1 MSADFARHTGAGSAT
16 KLNMTPIRIVLT
28 NIFLLFT
35 LSAYSENVVD
45 SLVTAFNHQKGSQAA
60 RTAEAF
66 FRYLAESGFTENTV
80 ELIPGSE
87 ADSVKALTLYW
98 AEEWYYDIQDYDRSI
113 EYSSK
118 ALSLSRKV
126 SAKEIECDCDNI
138 LSIAYFRKSDFHKS
152 LEYAKATL
160 ALGRELQDEERIT
173 YSLNTLAGICLA
185 SKQPAEGV
193 KYVLEAIL
201 ICEKRNDSLKLAV
214 RCGMAAE
221 IHHSMGEDERSLEYS
236 RRAYDIN
243 KAMGL
248 EDKAA
253 VRLSQMAAAQIA
265 LGWYDDAEK
274 SLLEALPELEKAG
287 NMQSWAISCNQMGDI
302 CLQKGNH
309 EKAVEYFRAA
319 LKVFTDK
326 GDAYNKSHSHY
337 GLSRALTPRNSNE
350 AIEHLMLY
358 THIKDSLYNSE
369 MNQGLNE
376 YNARYRNEQ
385 IMEGKE
391 VDLQEAAGVTVEM
404 TDIGTIDPQ
413 FDGKLVHATGM
424 TATID
429 SLIDSDFGVGVT
441 AVKFNRK
448 VEYYQWV
455 ENSKSQTKDKIGGG
469 QETVTTYTYEKKWVN
484 SPVASENF
492 HDPEYQGA
500 NRIRIAID
508 DLRQTAENVSFGA
521 YRLTKSQIS
530 SISGDQPYVFS
541 EKDSE
546 RISNEL
552 FKEECQVDTKL
563 TVKVQNNVIS
573 FGSNSGTPQG
583 KRGIA
588 LFVGNVALVIFLARG
603 KKKVQTA

>member
-1 MSADFARHTGAGSAT
+1 MKPTRNIIIS
-16 KLNMTPIRIVLT
+16 
-28 NIFLLFT
+28 IFLLVA
-35 LSAYSENVVD
+35 LSAYSQNVAD
-45 SLVTAFNHQKGSQAA
+45 SLINAFDHQKGT
-60 RTAEAF
+60 TATQTAKTF
-66 FRYLAESGFTENTV
+66 FEYLAQEDFTEGTI
-80 ELIPGSE
+80 ELLPGSK
-87 ADSVKALTLYW
+87 ADSVRALTWYW
-98 AEEWYYDIQDYDRSI
+98 AGEWYYDTQEYDKSI

-118 ALSLSRKV
+118 ALTLSRKV
-126 SAKEIECDCDNI
+126 AAKEIECDCDNV
-138 LSIAYFRKSDFHKS
+138 LSIAYFRKSDYHKS

-193 KYVLEAIL
+193 KYVLEAIR

-236 RRAYDIN
+236 RRAYEIN
-243 KAMGL
+243 KAMRL

-319 LKVFTDK
+319 LKVFTEK

-337 GLSRALTPRNSNE
+337 GLSRALTPRNSDE
-350 AIEHLMLY
+350 AVEHLMQY

-385 IMEGKE
+385 ITSERDHHLSSKRKILWCGIAAVALLAFVVWLLARRNKTIKSVLDDTITKLDAARKRTASRPSQTPERDVVEPLKAEIRKQIMEGNE
-391 VDLQEAAGVTVEM
+391 VDLQEAAAVLCTTRSNLNRQIKAQTGGSSSALVTEVRIEM
-404 TDIGTIDPQ
+404 AKEILSGQ
-413 FDGKLVHATGM
+413 
-424 TATID
+424 
-429 SLIDSDFGVGVT
+429 
-441 AVKFNRK
+441 
-448 VEYYQWV
+448 
-455 ENSKSQTKDKIGGG
+455 KDK
-469 QETVTTYTYEKKWVN
+469 
-484 SPVASENF
+484 PVSEVAMLCGIN
-492 HDPEYQGA
+492 D
-500 NRIRIAID
+500 
-508 DLRQTAENVSFGA
+508 VSYFI
-521 YRLTKSQIS
+521 T
-530 SISGDQPYVFS
+530 
-541 EKDSE
+541 
-546 RISNEL
+546 L
-552 FKEECQVDTKL
+552 FK
-563 TVKVQNNVIS
+563 KVT
-573 FGSNSGTPQG
+573 GTTPKQW
-583 KRGIA
+583 RD
-588 LFVGNVALVIFLARG
+588 GNIG
-603 KKKVQTA
+603 Q

>member
-1 MSADFARHTGAGSAT
+1 M
-16 KLNMTPIRIVLT
+16 
-28 NIFLLFT
+28 
-35 LSAYSENVVD
+35 D
-45 SLVTAFNHQKGSQAA
+45 SLITAFDHQKGA
-60 RTAEAF
+60 TATQTAKTF
-66 FRYLAESGFTENTV
+66 FEYLAQKDFTEGKI
-80 ELIPGSE
+80 ELLPGSK
-87 ADSVKALTLYW
+87 ADSVKALTWYW
-98 AEEWYYDIQDYDRSI
+98 AGEWYYDIQDYDRSI

-193 KYVLEAIL
+193 KYVLEAIR

-319 LKVFTDK
+319 LKVFTEK

-337 GLSRALTPRNSNE
+337 GLSRALTPRNSDE
-350 AIEHLMLY
+350 AVEHLMQY

-385 IMEGKE
+385 ITSERDHHLSSKRKILWCGIAAVALLAFVVWLLARRNKSIKSVLDDTITKLDAARKRTASRPSQTPERDVVEPLKAEIRKQIMEGKE
-391 VDLQEAAGVTVEM
+391 VDLQEAAAVLCTTRSNLNRQIKAQTGGSSSALVTEVRIEM
-404 TDIGTIDPQ
+404 AKEILSGQ
-413 FDGKLVHATGM
+413 
-424 TATID
+424 
-429 SLIDSDFGVGVT
+429 
-441 AVKFNRK
+441 
-448 VEYYQWV
+448 
-455 ENSKSQTKDKIGGG
+455 KDK
-469 QETVTTYTYEKKWVN
+469 
-484 SPVASENF
+484 PVSEVAMLCGIN
-492 HDPEYQGA
+492 D
-500 NRIRIAID
+500 
-508 DLRQTAENVSFGA
+508 VSYFI
-521 YRLTKSQIS
+521 T
-530 SISGDQPYVFS
+530 
-541 EKDSE
+541 
-546 RISNEL
+546 L
-552 FKEECQVDTKL
+552 FK
-563 TVKVQNNVIS
+563 KVT
-573 FGSNSGTPQG
+573 GTTPKQW
-583 KRGIA
+583 RD
-588 LFVGNVALVIFLARG
+588 GNIG
-603 KKKVQTA
+603 Q

>member
-1 MSADFARHTGAGSAT
+1 MIDPPDHRRRSLQKKLKRKRTQVGIFRYFPQICLPIFARHTGAGSAT
-16 KLNMTPIRIVLT
+16 KLKMTPIRIVLT

-98 AEEWYYDIQDYDRSI
+98 AGEWYYDIQDYDRSI

-193 KYVLEAIL
+193 KYVLEAIR

-265 LGWYDDAEK
+265 LGRHDDAEK

-287 NMQSWAISCNQMGDI
+287 NLQSWAISCNHLGDL
-302 CLQKGNH
+302 CLQKGDN

-385 IMEGKE
+385 ITSERDHHLNSKRRILWCGIAAVALLAFAIWFLARRNKSIKFILDDTMAKLDAARKRTASRPSQTPERDVVEPLKAEIRKQIMEGKE
-391 VDLQEAAGVTVEM
+391 VDLQEAAAVLCTTRSNLNRQIKAQTGGSSSALVTEVRIEM
-404 TDIGTIDPQ
+404 AKEILSGQ
-413 FDGKLVHATGM
+413 
-424 TATID
+424 
-429 SLIDSDFGVGVT
+429 
-441 AVKFNRK
+441 
-448 VEYYQWV
+448 
-455 ENSKSQTKDKIGGG
+455 KDK
-469 QETVTTYTYEKKWVN
+469 
-484 SPVASENF
+484 PVSEVAMLCGIN
-492 HDPEYQGA
+492 D
-500 NRIRIAID
+500 
-508 DLRQTAENVSFGA
+508 VSYFI
-521 YRLTKSQIS
+521 T
-530 SISGDQPYVFS
+530 
-541 EKDSE
+541 
-546 RISNEL
+546 L
-552 FKEECQVDTKL
+552 FK
-563 TVKVQNNVIS
+563 KVT
-573 FGSNSGTPQG
+573 GTTPKQW
-583 KRGIA
+583 RD
-588 LFVGNVALVIFLARG
+588 GNIG
-603 KKKVQTA
+603 Q